1 MTVASPVPSEL
12 LYSEDRQLCS
22 SKVTMSNPTV
32 DTRTLDAPLE
42 TIALDV
48 GGMKC
53 AGCVKAVERQ
63 LTQVPGVVSAS
74 VNLATEMARVE
85 YRAGATGPMDLA
97 RQLTD
102 VGFPAQPHV
111 EATEIS
117 PADLAATDDR
127 HREALRDQV
136 QQLVVAGILIV
147 LSTIGHWE
155 MLGFPALPGVSQI
168 GFHYVL
174 ATVALLFPGRPILVD
189 GWRGLRH
196 NAPNMNTLV
205 GLGILTAYS
214 ASSVALWFPKIG
226 WECFFEEPVMLLGF
240 ILLGRALEKQAR
252 NRASAALKAL
262 MGLQPKIVRLV
273 ANREDLAAHTSMV
286 EMPIARVQVGDWL
299 QVRPGEKI
307 PTDAEVV
314 SGETTVDESMLTGEP
329 MPVAKKPG
337 DRVEAGTLNQS
348 GAIVI
353 QTQRTGKDTT
363 LAQIVELVR
372 EAQTRKAPVQL
383 LADTVAGYFTYAIV
397 TIASLTFL
405 FWYFIGTSW
414 WPEVVTLAHEFPAM
428 GHAHMEMTHP
438 DSALLLALKLT
449 IDVLV
454 IACPCALGLATP
466 TAILVGTGIGAQRG
480 LLIRGGDVLEKV
492 HQLDTLVFDKTG
504 TLTLGKPIVTEA
516 WVVPDSSWTLDGL
529 VQLAASAER
538 GTHHPLA
545 TAILQHAGD
554 RDLPLLNARDF
565 RTVAG
570 WGISARVQPEIDPS
584 SEWIDVWVGNCQWL
598 EQCAIAID
606 PTVRQQE
613 EHLGRAGHSVV
624 GVAAGGVMVGILG
637 IRDRLRPDARQTVE
651 RLQNMGLK
659 VMLLTGDTQEAA
671 TAIAHALGL
680 ADELVLAQVRPD
692 RKASTIAALQA
703 QGCQV
708 GMIGDGINDAPA
720 LAQANVGISLHS
732 GTDVAV
738 ETAQI
743 ILMGDRLGDLVE
755 ALRLS
760 RATFNKIR
768 QNLFWAFAYNTIG
781 IPIAAGVLLPSFGIL
796 LHPAAAAAM
805 MAFSSLSVVTNS
817 LLLRSQFSPKNDR

>member
-1 MTVASPVPSEL
+1 M
-12 LYSEDRQLCS
+12 
-22 SKVTMSNPTV
+22 SKILV
-32 DTRTLDAPLE
+32 DARTFDAPLE
-42 TIALDV
+42 TIVLDV

-63 LTQVPGVVSAS
+63 LTQLSGVVAAS
-74 VNLATEMARVE
+74 VNLATEMATVE
-85 YRAGATGPMDLA
+85 YRSGEVA
-97 RQLTD
+97 
-102 VGFPAQPHV
+102 
-111 EATEIS
+111 
-117 PADLAATDDR
+117 PADLAQKLTDSGFPSHPHGEETEISVADLEATDDR
-127 HREALRDQV
+127 HREALRDQF
-136 QQLVVAGILIV
+136 QQLLVAGILIV
-147 LSTIGHWE
+147 FSTIGHLE
-155 MLGFPALPGVSQI
+155 MLGFPPIPGLSSL
-168 GFHYVL
+168 GFHYTL
-174 ATVALLFPGRPILVD
+174 ATLALLFPGRPILVD

-196 NAPNMNTLV
+196 NAPTMNTLV

-252 NRASAALKAL
+252 NRASAALKSL

-273 ANREDLAAHTSMV
+273 ANRQDLAAQKSIV
-286 EMPIARVQVGDWL
+286 EIPVARVRVGDWL

-307 PTDAEVV
+307 PTDAQVV
-314 SGETTVDESMLTGEP
+314 SGETTIDESMLTGEP
-329 MPVAKKPG
+329 MPVVKKTG

-363 LAQIVELVR
+363 LAQIVQLVQD
-372 EAQTRKAPVQL
+372 AQTRKAPVQL
-383 LADTVAGYFTYAIV
+383 LADTVAGYFTYGIMA
-397 TIASLTFL
+397 IASLTFL
-405 FWYFIGTSW
+405 FWYFVGSSL
-414 WPEVVTLAHEFPAM
+414 WPEVVTFAHEFPAM
-428 GHAHMEMTHP
+428 GHAHMEMHH
-438 DSALLLALKLT
+438 DSSALLLALKLT

-492 HQLDTLVFDKTG
+492 HQIDTVVFDKTG
-504 TLTLGKPIVTEA
+504 TLTTGKPTVTDC
-516 WVVPDSSWTLDGL
+516 WVVPDSPWDPQQL

-545 TAILQHAGD
+545 TAIVQSAGD
-554 RDLPLLNARDF
+554 RGLSVFDANDF

-570 WGISARVQPEIDPS
+570 LGISARVKIEFNIQPEKQNVERSPEFTDANGKN
-584 SEWIDVWVGNCQWL
+584 EENWVDVFVGNFEWL
-598 EQCAIAID
+598 EQCGIAINS
-606 PTVRQQE
+606 TIRQQE
-613 EHLGRAGHSVV
+613 ATFGRSGKTVV
-624 GVAAGGVMVGILG
+624 GVATEGTIVGILG
-637 IRDRLRPDARQTVE
+637 VSDQLRPDARETVE
-651 RLQNMGLK
+651 SLQKMGLQ
-659 VMLLTGDTQEAA
+659 VMLLTGDRQEAA
-671 TAIAHALGL
+671 NAIAASLGL
-680 ADELVLAQVRPD
+680 PSHLALAEVRPHQ
-692 RKASTIAALQA
+692 KAQTIATLQKR
-703 QGCQV
+703 GLQV

-720 LAQANVGISLHS
+720 LAQANVGISLHA

-743 ILMGDRLGDLVE
+743 VLMRDRLADLVE
-755 ALRLS
+755 AIRLS

-768 QNLFWAFAYNTIG
+768 QNLFWAFAYNIIG
-781 IPIAAGVLLPSFGIL
+781 IPIAAGVLLPKFGIL

-817 LLLRSQFSPKNDR
+817 LLLRSQFSPSHQ

>member
-1 MTVASPVPSEL
+1 
-12 LYSEDRQLCS
+12 
-22 SKVTMSNPTV
+22 MSNT
-32 DTRTLDAPLE
+32 TLDAPLA

-53 AGCVKAVERQ
+53 AGCANAVERQ
-63 LTQVPGVVSAS
+63 LTQLPGVVSAS
-74 VNLATEMARVE
+74 VNLTMEMASVE
-85 YRAGATGPMDLA
+85 YRSQEISPAQLA
-97 RQLTD
+97 QKLTD
-102 VGFPAQPHV
+102 SGFPSQPHV
-111 EATEIS
+111 EETELS
-117 PADLAATDDR
+117 EADLEATDDR
-127 HREALRDQV
+127 HREALREQW
-136 QQLVVAGILIV
+136 QQLIVAGVLIV
-147 LSTIGHWE
+147 LSLIGHLE
-155 MLGFPALPGVSQI
+155 MLGFPPIPGLSNI
-168 GFHYVL
+168 AFHYAL
-174 ATVALLFPGRPILVD
+174 ATLALLFPGRPIVVD

-214 ASSVALWFPKIG
+214 ASSVALWFPQIG

-252 NRASAALKAL
+252 NRASAALKSL
-262 MGLQPKIVRLV
+262 LGLQPKTVRWV
-273 ANREDLAAHTSMV
+273 ANRQDLAAETSLTEV
-286 EMPIARVQVGDWL
+286 PIARVRVGDWL

-314 SGETTVDESMLTGEP
+314 SGETTIDESMLTGEP

-372 EAQTRKAPVQL
+372 DAQTRKAPVQL
-383 LADTVAGYFTYAIV
+383 LADTVAGYFTYGIMA
-397 TIASLTFL
+397 IASCTFL
-405 FWYFIGTSW
+405 FWYFIGSSL
-414 WPEVVTLAHEFPAM
+414 WPEVVTLAREFPAM
-428 GHAHMEMTHP
+428 GHAHMGMHHSS
-438 DSALLLALKLT
+438 SALLLALKLT

-504 TLTLGKPIVTEA
+504 TLTMGQPSITE
-516 WVVPDSSWTLDGL
+516 VWTVADADVDRDRLL
-529 VQLAASAER
+529 CLAASAER

-545 TAILQHAGD
+545 TAIIREAGD
-554 RDLPLLNARDF
+554 LGLSLFDAEEF

-570 WGISARVQPEIDPS
+570 SGISARVKTETDWV
-584 SEWIDVWVGNCQWL
+584 EVLVGNRDWL
-598 EQCAIAID
+598 ERCNIAID
-606 PTVRQQE
+606 AEVRQQE
-613 EHLGRAGHSVV
+613 ERLANEGKTVAY
-624 GVAAGGVMVGILG
+624 VAASGKVLG
-637 IRDRLRPDARQTVE
+637 LLGASDRLRPDAKETIKQ
-651 RLQNMGLK
+651 LQKMGLQVK
-659 VMLLTGDTQEAA
+659 ILTGDRPEAA
-671 TAIAHALGL
+671 QAIAASLGL
-680 ADELVLAQVRPD
+680 PPESALAEVRPD
-692 RKASTIAALQA
+692 EKARTIAALQE
-703 QGCQV
+703 QGQNV
-708 GMIGDGINDAPA
+708 GIVGDGINDAPA
-720 LAQANVGISLHS
+720 LAQADVGISLHA

-743 ILMGDRLGDLVE
+743 VLMRDRLTDLV
-755 ALRLS
+755 AAIRLS

-768 QNLFWAFAYNTIG
+768 QNLFWAFGYNAIG
-781 IPIAAGVLLPSFGIL
+781 IPIAAGVLLPKFGIL

-817 LLLRSQFSPKNDR
+817 LLLRSQFSPSREE

>member
-1 MTVASPVPSEL
+1 
-12 LYSEDRQLCS
+12 
-22 SKVTMSNPTV
+22 MSNTLV
-32 DTRTLDAPLE
+32 DGRTLDFQVE

-63 LTQVPGVVSAS
+63 LIQLPGVVSAS
-74 VNLATEMARVE
+74 VNLATEMATVE
-85 YRAGATGPMDLA
+85 YRSGAIEPTEFA
-97 RQLTD
+97 QKLTD
-102 VGFPAQPHV
+102 SGFPSHLHV
-111 EATEIS
+111 EETEIS
-117 PADLAATDDR
+117 AADLHATDDR
-127 HREALRDQV
+127 HREALRDQF
-136 QQLVVAGILIV
+136 QQLLVAGILIIF
-147 LSTIGHWE
+147 SSIGHLE
-155 MLGFPALPGVSQI
+155 MLGLPAIPGLSSL
-168 GFHYVL
+168 GFHYTL
-174 ATVALLFPGRPILVD
+174 ATLALLFPGRPILAD

-214 ASSVALWFPKIG
+214 ASSVALWFPQIG

-252 NRASAALKAL
+252 NRASAALKSL

-273 ANREDLAAHTSMV
+273 ANRQDLAAHTSIL
-286 EMPIARVQVGDWL
+286 EMPIARVRVGDWL

-307 PTDAEVV
+307 PTDAQVV

-329 MPVAKKPG
+329 MPVGKKTG

-363 LAQIVELVR
+363 LAQIVQLVQ

-383 LADTVAGYFTYAIV
+383 LADTVAGYFTYGIMA
-397 TIASLTFL
+397 IASLTFL
-405 FWYFIGTSW
+405 FWYFVGSSL
-414 WPEVVTLAHEFPAM
+414 WPEVVAFAHEFPPM
-428 GHAHMEMTHP
+428 GHAHMEMHH
-438 DSALLLALKLT
+438 DSSALLLALKLT

-492 HQLDTLVFDKTG
+492 HQLDTVVFDKTG
-504 TLTLGKPIVTEA
+504 TLTTGKPSVTDC
-516 WVVPDSSWTLDGL
+516 WVVPDSSWDTDRL

-545 TAILQHAGD
+545 TAIVQSAGD
-554 RDLPLLNARDF
+554 RGLCAFDAEDF

-570 WGISARVQPEIDPS
+570 LGISARVKIQFNLQNSTFKNE
-584 SEWIDVWVGNCQWL
+584 ENWVEVLVGNFEWL
-598 EQCAIAID
+598 EQSGIAID
-606 PTVRQQE
+606 STVRRQE
-613 EHLGRAGHSVV
+613 TTFSRSGQTVV
-624 GVAAGGVMVGILG
+624 GVAAEGAIAGIIGVS
-637 IRDRLRPDARQTVE
+637 DRLRPDARETVE
-651 RLQNMGLK
+651 QLQQMGLQ
-659 VMLLTGDTQEAA
+659 VMLLTGDSQEAA
-671 TAIAHALGL
+671 NAIAESLGL
-680 ADELVLAQVRPD
+680 PTDRALAEVRPNE
-692 RKASTIAALQA
+692 KAQTIATLQNR
-703 QGCQV
+703 GRQV

-720 LAQANVGISLHS
+720 LAQADVGISLHA

-743 ILMGDRLGDLVE
+743 VLMRDRLGDIVE
-755 ALRLS
+755 AIRLS

-781 IPIAAGVLLPSFGIL
+781 IPIAAGVLLPKFGIL

-817 LLLRSQFSPKNDR
+817 LLLRSQFSAVDGNR

>member
-1 MTVASPVPSEL
+1 
-12 LYSEDRQLCS
+12 
-22 SKVTMSNPTV
+22 MSNPTV
-32 DTRTLDAPLE
+32 DTPTLEARVE

-63 LTQVPGVVSAS
+63 LIQLPGVVSAS
-74 VNLATEMARVE
+74 VNLAMEMAMVE
-85 YRAGATGPMDLA
+85 YRSGAIAPTALV
-97 RQLTD
+97 QKLTD
-102 VGFPAQPHV
+102 VGFPSHLHV
-111 EATEIS
+111 ETAEIS
-117 PADLAATDDR
+117 EADLEATDDR
-127 HREALRDQV
+127 HRQALQDQF
-136 QQLVVAGILIV
+136 QQLLVAGILII
-147 LSTIGHWE
+147 LSSIGHLE
-155 MLGFPALPGVSQI
+155 MLGLPPIPGLSSL
-168 GFHYVL
+168 GFHYAL
-174 ATVALLFPGRPILVD
+174 ATLALLFPGRPILVD
-189 GWRGLRH
+189 GWRGWRH

-214 ASSVALWFPKIG
+214 ASSVALWFPQIG

-252 NRASAALKAL
+252 NRASAALRSL
-262 MGLQPKIVRLV
+262 IGLQPKRVRWV
-273 ANREDLAAHTSMV
+273 ANREDLAAQSSII
-286 EMPIARVQVGDWL
+286 EMPIARVRVGDWL
-299 QVRPGEKI
+299 QVRPGEQI
-307 PTDAEVV
+307 PTDAQVV

-329 MPVAKKPG
+329 MPVVKKMG

-348 GAIVI
+348 GAIIV

-363 LAQIVELVR
+363 LARIVELVR

-383 LADTVAGYFTYAIV
+383 MADTVAGYFTYGIMTV
-397 TIASLTFL
+397 ASLTFL
-405 FWYFIGTSW
+405 FWYFVGSSW

-428 GHAHMEMTHP
+428 GHAHMGMPHNA
-438 DSALLLALKLT
+438 SALLLALKLT

-492 HQLDTLVFDKTG
+492 HQLDTVVFDKTG
-504 TLTLGKPIVTEA
+504 TLTLGKPVVTEA
-516 WVVPDSSWTLDGL
+516 WVVPDSPWDVDRL

-538 GTHHPLA
+538 GTNHPLA
-545 TAILQHAGD
+545 TAIVQHAGD
-554 RDLPLLNARDF
+554 HGLSLLNAEAF

-570 WGISARVQPEIDPS
+570 LGISARVQLEFKQPTDGVE
-584 SEWIDVWVGNCQWL
+584 VLVGNFEWL
-598 EQCAIAID
+598 EQCGITMDAA
-606 PTVRQQE
+606 VRQQE
-613 EHLGRAGHSVV
+613 AVLGRSGRTVV
-624 GVAAGGVMVGILG
+624 GVAAEGAIVGIIG
-637 IRDRLRPDARQTVE
+637 VSDQLRPDARETVE
-651 RLQNMGLK
+651 RLQQMGLQ
-659 VMLLTGDTQEAA
+659 VMLLTGDSQEAA
-671 TAIAHALGL
+671 NAIAHSLGL
-680 ADELVLAQVRPD
+680 PPDRVMAQVRPD
-692 RKASTIAALQA
+692 EKARTIAALQDR
-703 QGCQV
+703 GLQV

-720 LAQANVGISLHS
+720 LAQAHVGISLHS

-743 ILMGDRLGDLVE
+743 VLMRDRLGDLVE

-781 IPIAAGVLLPSFGIL
+781 IPIAAGVLLPTFGLL

-817 LLLRSQFSPKNDR
+817 LLLRSQFSRGNG